1 MNIVCILL
9 VLYTLVLLVRVFS
22 TWFPAPS
29 YGSPLRR
36 VMEIVYA
43 LTEPVLRPLRRVLP
57 PLRMGMVGLDLSPII
72 AFVVLV
78 VLRQIFC

>member
-1 MNIVCILL
+1 MDIVCILL
-9 VLYTLVLLVRVFS
+9 VIYTLILLVRVFS

-29 YGSPLRR
+29 PGSPMRR
-36 VMEIVYA
+36 VLEVVYA
-43 LTEPVLRPLRRVLP
+43 LTEPVLRPLRSVLP
-57 PLRMGMVGLDLSPII
+57 PLRMGMVGLDLSPIV